1 MFLFLFV
8 LRKRKPRE
16 NSKYGF
22 RKDLASSK
30 IEQNF
35 MTTYRFSIT
44 FRGLKNPWN
53 SQLLV
58 SQFSGNNFKTT
69 MAALKT
75 ADAKNLNESSEDG
88 FADDESTEERQPA
101 LALALKSGKSTTNLS
116 NLVVKR
122 GAPKI
127 KPGRPQQPFVV
138 PQTWPHVP
146 LLKPEHYDAWLPNF
160 PDPQETINSVMRD
173 FIFPGPYHAF
183 FRHLQVRTD
192 LGLVDLD
199 IVDPCLPGHPCILD
213 RMCYR
218 DRVSYACY
226 DQRRLRRG
234 FFGAYF

>member
-1 MFLFLFV
+1 
-8 LRKRKPRE
+8 
-16 NSKYGF
+16 
-22 RKDLASSK
+22 
-30 IEQNF
+30 

-53 SQLLV
+53 SQLSV
-58 SQFSGNNFKTT
+58 SQFSFVKNIFSGNNFKTT

-173 FIFPGPYHAF
+173 FIFPGPFHALPF